1 MRRRSTLLPS
11 RPVHQVSFL
20 GLRGRLLPQW
30 RRPALLRFQLPPRRD
45 ASRRRLLREDYL
57 FYAYLA
63 LTLLRVAAFLQ
74 YPCRGIPVAFVYGKN
89 EQLVFGVSLLRS
101 DHTGNCP

>member
-11 RPVHQVSFL
+11 RPVRHVSFL

-30 RRPALLRFQLPPRRD
+30 RRPALLRFQLPTQRD
-45 ASRRRLLREDYL
+45 ASRCRLLREDYL

-63 LTLLRVAAFLQ
+63 LTLLRVDAFLQ
-74 YPCRGIPVAFVYGKN
+74 YPCRDIPVAFVYVKN
-89 EQLVFGVSLLRS
+89 EQLAFGSKLERR
-101 DHTGNCP
+101 